1 MKKYILL
8 GLAALLALSVIL
20 AGCGGNSQEGG
31 ALNAEDVAYAEPI
44 VDNILAGIKDRDY
57 AVFSRDFSDTMKTLM
72 PEDSLGSLAEL
83 LASKVGEY
91 QSKSFAQA
99 ADVTQNGAQYT
110 VVTYTA
116 KFSDEPGDVLI
127 IVTFSGDAEKKVDGL
142 FFNSPKLREQ

>member
-1 MKKYILL
+1 MKKYIL
-8 GLAALLALSVIL
+8 GLAALLALSTIL
-20 AGCGGNSQEGG
+20 TGCGGDSPADG
-31 ALNAEDVAYAEPI
+31 ALSAEDVAYAEPI

-72 PEDSLGSLAEL
+72 PEESLDSLADL

-91 QSKSFAQA
+91 QSRSFAQA

-127 IVTFSGDAEKKVDGL
+127 IVTFGGDTEKKVDGL